1 MSGIMTTVTM
11 RLIGHPSPGAVQAWL
26 PFAKVDGK
34 DVVIRSPLG
43 VDASLNDHLIW
54 FWGHLNSHRRLLKRI
69 TADGA
74 NLIFSCQV
82 PRGSIRLLPNA
93 AEMLHLL
100 GAELCLE
107 AK

>member
-1 MSGIMTTVTM
+1 MK
-11 RLIGHPSPGAVQAWL
+11 LIGHPSPDAVQARL
-26 PFAKVDGK
+26 PFAKVEGK

-43 VDASLNDHLIW
+43 VEVSLNDHLIW
-54 FWGHLNSHRRLLKRI
+54 FWGHLNGQRRLLQRI

-74 NLIFSCQV
+74 NLIFSCHV
-82 PRGSIRLLPNA
+82 PRGTIRLLPNT

-100 GAELCLE
+100 EAELCLE